1 MKWTRERKGGGKRSG
16 CKTIET
22 KGKKYN
28 ETNGSKRKE
37 EVNEPDVRVEKR
49 RR

>member
-1 MKWTRERKGGGKRSG
+1 MKWTRERKGGPKRSG

-28 ETNGSKRKE
+28 D
-37 EVNEPDVRVEKR
+37 PDVRVEKEGDNEMNDLER
-49 RR
+49 RKR